1 MRTNMETDEDFDP
14 VDTDPIIPD
23 KLLDRTLKHF
33 PSLRRVDVE
42 RKRGANSWK
51 KINGFAVTSKT
62 DGGEPDV
69 EIEYI
74 SGMIVMIAQ
83 ADHEEHGGT
92 EHYRA
97 KYHVR
102 AKNGSVQRKTFAF
115 KLTDDSDEPEPIMD
129 RLEEQEVLAVAFDRS
144 IALIEIQNRHIDSLN
159 QQMLNQA
166 QTQAGQTAP
175 LLQTIETLVSK
186 YHEGLNMQATALQA
200 VAEMERGV
208 KEAELKAE
216 RDKALLDIL
225 AVAAPKAVEQ
235 FGNYLG
241 RKKDKE
247 ETEAEKAEKGE
258 NGDPASES
266 TIQSRNVARPASEK
280 PPKADPKSV
289 VKPAVA
295 PEPEPEPEPEIDPDM
310 ETKPL
315 TIFAHAFRDS
325 IHSEQWLK
333 LSEAL
338 SRQELRL
345 LKQAT
350 TAEDDE
356 ATAAGIVKFKEALRP
371 SKYLRLNRILDKEQ
385 QEMVMKLLDVI
396 ETHKV
401 DPEDPEDE
409 EAEPEEEPEAE

>member
-23 KLLDRTLKHF
+23 KLIDRTLKHLA
-33 PSLRRVDVE
+33 SLRRIDVE
-42 RKRGANSWK
+42 RKRGTNSWK
-51 KINGFAVTSKT
+51 KINGFQVDSKVE
-62 DGGEPDV
+62 GEPDQNAEV
-69 EIEYI
+69 I
-74 SGMIVMIAQ
+74 SGLVIMIAQ
-83 ADHEEHGGT
+83 SDHDEHGGT

-102 AKNGSVQRKTFAF
+102 GKNGQIQRKTFAF
-115 KLTDDSDEPEPIMD
+115 KLTDDSDEPEPTLD
-129 RLEEQEVLAVAFDRS
+129 KLEEQEVLAVAFDRS

-159 QQMLNQA
+159 AQMLNQA

-241 RKKDKE
+241 RKKED
-247 ETEAEKAEKGE
+247 ADAKAEGD
-258 NGDPASES
+258 GDPASES

-295 PEPEPEPEPEIDPDM
+295 SEPEPEPEPETHPDM

-333 LSEAL
+333 LGEAL
-338 SRQELRL
+338 SKQELRL
-345 LKQAT
+345 LKRAT

-356 ATAAGIVKFKEALRP
+356 ATAEGIVKFKEALRP
-371 SKYLRLNRILDKEQ
+371 TKYLRLNRILDKEQ
-385 QEMVMKLLDVI
+385 QEMVMKLLEVI
-396 ETHKV
+396 DTHE
-401 DPEDPEDE
+401 DDPEDE
-409 EAEPEEEPEAE
+409 EEEEEPEEEPGAE